1 MTVQELIDE
10 LNKVQNKE
18 IEVIIR
24 GTDPT
29 DWIYNNEIDSCEVE
43 KVYFDDEGVGDNF
56 WESRDNDDDDDD
68 DDGGRECFV
77 IDGGMF

>member
-1 MTVQELIDE
+1 MTVQELINE

-29 DWIYNNEIDSCEVE
+29 DWVYNNEIDSCEVE
-43 KVYFDDEGVGDNF
+43 DVYFEDEDDE
-56 WESRDNDDDDDD
+56 E
-68 DDGGRECFV
+68 RECFV